1 MQKGFRGALVGCLA
15 LLGLASAQLSNRPV
29 NYVIAFD
36 AGGESDITARLQQ
49 SHLEELLG
57 TSITITNRPGGGG
70 AVAWSEFQRSAQA
83 DGHTVIGVN
92 LPHIAAQPMER
103 SDTGYETD
111 NFEFLHWFQFTPN
124 TLLVRNE
131 SPFQTLDE
139 LIAYAKEQPGA
150 VTLGGSGSNSAN
162 HIAVLQL
169 EQLADI
175 DLTYVPFTGTG
186 PTVPALL
193 GGHVSALMSYTPV
206 AVQYSDQ
213 VRTLAVASEERLSFL
228 PDALTFTEQG
238 FELAGGA
245 YRGVAAP
252 QGTPEEVV
260 QMLTEA
266 FAETTRLTAEEQEAM
281 GFVITQISGPEAR
294 DLVEEIRTEYEGIL
308 QGLQ

>member
-1 MQKGFRGALVGCLA
+1 MKKRFKGIIVVCMAF
-15 LLGLASAQLSNRPV
+15 LGLAFAQLSNRPV

-103 SDTGYETD
+103 SDTGYETND
-111 NFEFLHWFQFTPN
+111 FEFLNWFQFTPN

-186 PTVPALL
+186 PTIPALL

-228 PDALTFTEQG
+228 PDAPTFIEQG

-252 QGTPEEVV
+252 TGTPEDVIQV
-260 QMLTEA
+260 LTEA

-281 GFVITQISGPEAR
+281 GFVITQISGSEAR
-294 DLVEEIRTEYEGIL
+294 DLVEEIRAEYEGIL